1 MIVFLKTEVSRS
13 EIVKHMPHFTQW
25 SFHQT
30 LFYQYMSVCMY
41 VYMHIYSYTFLSY
54 VWQNSISIP
63 ISCTC
68 KSITSKITNLVV
80 LVCVHVY
87 ILGIESMQI
96 WSIHENIFSKAFFLK
111 CSCIKTSKTKKG
123 RVLTIQINLKL
134 PAIHPFG
141 CNSREESS
149 HCTHMPATTQS
160 NSSYGVHPHATKST
174 KETKFTFHK
183 VSIQRM

>member
-1 MIVFLKTEVSRS
+1 MILPSNL
-13 EIVKHMPHFTQW
+13 ILP
-25 SFHQT
+25 
-30 LFYQYMSVCMY
+30 
-41 VYMHIYSYTFLSY
+41 IYE
-54 VWQNSISIP
+54 
-63 ISCTC
+63 
-68 KSITSKITNLVV
+68 
-80 LVCVHVY
+80 CVHVCVYAHLLLY
-87 ILGIESMQI
+87 ILKLCMTKFHIHPNLMHMQI
-96 WSIHENIFSKAFFLK
+96 NYFKDYQSSCACVCACVYTWDWINANLKYTWKYIFKAFFLK